1 MEKSQLASL
10 SRRKFLLAAGVV
22 SASALAFGEEG
33 LIREPSSA
41 ALVRVEMALPRLPSC
56 FDGFTIAQLSDFH
69 YSESFAVTPIRKAIQ
84 IVNGLNPD
92 LVVLTGDFVTT
103 SLFSKAPEPAAAKAA
118 EPCAKL
124 LRELRAPLGSLAVLG
139 NHDVTADPH
148 FVTEALEA
156 QGITV
161 LRNRSHV
168 LERGQNRLWLCGL
181 DSMEGHPRLDQVL
194 QGVPSHESVVVCVHE
209 PDFADEAS
217 RYPVDLQL
225 SGHSHGGQIWIPGIG
240 APWLPLYARKY
251 PRGQY
256 RVGRLLLYTN
266 IGLGTIRIPM
276 RFHCVP
282 EVTLITLR
290 SPRAS

>member
-1 MEKSQLASL
+1 MEEFRLASL
-10 SRRKFLLAAGVV
+10 NRRKFLLAAGFV

-33 LIREPSSA
+33 LVREPSRVA
-41 ALVRVEMALPRLPSC
+41 VVRVEMALSRLPAS

-69 YSESFAVTPIRKAIQ
+69 YDEVFSVIPIQKAIP

-103 SLFSKAPEPAAAKAA
+103 PPFSKRAPEAARAA

-124 LRELRAPLGSLAVLG
+124 LRGLRSRHGRLAVLG
-139 NHDVTADPH
+139 NHDVTSDPR

-156 QGITV
+156 QGISV
-161 LRNRSHV
+161 FRNRSQV
-168 LERGQNRLWLCGL
+168 IERDNARLWLCGL
-181 DSMEGHPRLDQVL
+181 DSMDGRPRLDQAL
-194 QGVPSHESVVVCVHE
+194 RGVPANESVVVCMHE

-240 APWLPLYARKY
+240 APWLPAYARKY
-251 PRGQY
+251 PRGRY
-256 RVGRLLLYTN
+256 RVGPLSLYTN
-266 IGLGTIRIPM
+266 MGLGTIRIPM
-276 RFHCVP
+276 RLNCVP

-290 SPRAS
+290 APKAS